1 LVFLLAVLLQMS
13 FSYALENKITTSAVG
28 DSWFNSVVNFFKGLF
43 GKDTKGGDV
52 DPNANNPCVSCI
64 NSGKKYCTTETEFG
78 QCSNDV
84 MFLSACNVNVNQLIS
99 VKEQCPGYVATVLCS
114 SYLAQADCS
123 ASLNCI
129 YSGDGQCENLN
140 YVANAGDCQYLST
153 TDCAKINKCSVSG
166 SSCIAKPVTP
176 ATVLCSSYLAQAD
189 CSASLNCIYSG
200 DGQCENLNYVANAG
214 VELDNTQTLLQNK
227 LLVVSILFNN
237 ETSEIL
243 AFKYEFVN
251 FSGVGKYIPAINYH
265 IPGNVNQISYK
276 VFVLNSFSDLTSL
289 LESRVDQV
297 YITTA
302 AIN

>member
-1 LVFLLAVLLQMS
+1 M
-13 FSYALENKITTSAVG
+13 
-28 DSWFNSVVNFFKGLF
+28 
-43 GKDTKGGDV
+43 
-52 DPNANNPCVSCI
+52 
-64 NSGKKYCTTETEFG
+64 
-78 QCSNDV
+78 
-84 MFLSACNVNVNQLIS
+84 
-99 VKEQCPGYVATVLCS
+99 
-114 SYLAQADCS
+114 
-123 ASLNCI
+123 
-129 YSGDGQCENLN
+129 
-140 YVANAGDCQYLST
+140 
-153 TDCAKINKCSVSG
+153 
-166 SSCIAKPVTP
+166 
-176 ATVLCSSYLAQAD
+176 
-189 CSASLNCIYSG
+189 
-200 DGQCENLNYVANAG
+200 
-214 VELDNTQTLLQNK
+214 DNTQTLLQNK

>member
-1 LVFLLAVLLQMS
+1 VNKKIILISLLLIGVLFLAACQQGTVGKRTAAV
-13 FSYALENKITTSAVG
+13 NT
-28 DSWFNSVVNFFKGLF
+28 
-43 GKDTKGGDV
+43 

-166 SSCIAKPVTP
+166 SSCIAKPTKLIHKVIAP
-176 ATVLCSSYLAQAD
+176 
-189 CSASLNCIYSG
+189 ASLAKKTAATFS
-200 DGQCENLNYVANAG
+200 